1 MNSYVPP
8 NLQHRK
14 GKLLAPNQA
23 GLSLNSH
30 YKKSFCWLKSF
41 FRFGTENGK
50 EKLKTAWR
58 KIGEKKQNIC
68 FWEWVSEK
76 HWRRKIICQMRRRR
90 KTPRI
95 WCVHKNQHYVRNKCM
110 KRFNM
115 RVTSFSVGIKC
126 LKSAKE
132 LNHFEPRIQNP
143 FHITLTDRK
152 TDIILLS

>member
-68 FWEWVSEK
+68 FWEWVSE
-76 HWRRKIICQMRRRR
+76 WE
-90 KTPRI
+90 T
-95 WCVHKNQHYVRNKCM
+95 
-110 KRFNM
+110 
-115 RVTSFSVGIKC
+115 
-126 LKSAKE
+126 LKEENNLPDEEKKE
-132 LNHFEPRIQNP
+132 NSKDLMCPQKS
-143 FHITLTDRK
+143 TLRQE
-152 TDIILLS
+152 